1 MAEGRE
7 DFRSVVP
14 GLANAACPLPE
25 VVTGGQPAEAH
36 LEELA
41 RRGYRTVL
49 DLRAP
54 EEPRPFDE
62 PAAARRLGL
71 EYLNLPVTPETLT
84 DETFSRFRDLM
95 RDRGRRPVIVHCGS
109 GNRVGA
115 VLIPYLVLDEGKGME
130 EAMETALE
138 VGLRSQEL
146 ADRALDY
153 VRRHLG

>member
-7 DFRSVVP
+7 DIRSVVP

-25 VVTGGQPAEAH
+25 VVTGGQPAKAH